1 MFIMNKAS
9 TETRVLITKA
19 LIDGVGV
26 NATSRLSG
34 AAKNTILKLLAQ
46 LGEACA
52 AYHEKHVRNVKSSR
66 IQCDEIWSFCY
77 AKQKNVPDQFKGV
90 FGFGDCWTWTALD
103 QDSKLMISYMLG
115 WRDGACRAKIHGRCC
130 GPTGQSGATHN
141 RRIKVLSGRRDECL

>member
-1 MFIMNKAS
+1 MFSMNKAS

-52 AYHEKHVRNVKSSR
+52 AYHEKHVRNVKASR
-66 IQCDEIWSFCY
+66 VQCDEIWSFCY
-77 AKQKNVPDQFKGV
+77 SKQKNVPDQFKGV
-90 FGFGDCWTWTALD
+90 FGYGDCWTWTALD
-103 QDSKLMISYMLG
+103 QDS
-115 WRDGACRAKIHGRCC
+115 
-130 GPTGQSGATHN
+130 
-141 RRIKVLSGRRDECL
+141 